1 MTLSKIIR
9 VSVLLL
15 LVAFVSMAYGRRQP
29 MEALKPHINNILM
42 ILKDPQYKDACKKK
56 LQRDKIFEIVRALFD
71 FPTITKLALGK
82 YRKSFTPEQLKD
94 LTNVFT
100 DLLGKTYINKM
111 LSEFKGEEVLYIA
124 EDMLT
129 EKKAIVKTKVIREKG
144 EMAVNYRMHFR
155 NGIWSVY
162 DVKVEGVSLVKNYRN
177 QFSQILFKEKP
188 EMLIQKLQEKL
199 KEQETETDVPQP

>member
-1 MTLSKIIR
+1 MTLNTIIR

-15 LVAFVSMAYGRRQP
+15 LVAFVSMAYGRQP
-29 MEALKPHINNILM
+29 LETLKPPINNILM
-42 ILKDPQYKDACKKK
+42 ILKDPQYKDACKKN
-56 LQRDKIFEIVRALFD
+56 LQRDKIFEIVRGLFD

-94 LTNVFT
+94 LTDVFT

-111 LSEFKGEEVLYIA
+111 LSEFKNEEVLYIA

-129 EKKAIVKTKVIREKG
+129 EKKAIVKTRVLREQG
-144 EMAVNYRMHFR
+144 EMAVNYRMHLH
-155 NGIWSVY
+155 GGVWSVY
-162 DVKVEGVSLVKNYRN
+162 DVKAEGVSLVKNYRT

-188 EMLIQKLQEKL
+188 EILIQKLQKKV
-199 KEQETETDVPQP
+199 KEQETKTDAPQP